1 MTDSDKKELMKS
13 QQELEKLKKENE
25 DILSKQEQD
34 KAARVE
40 MESYLKELETEKSDL
55 TSRLE
60 TLQAELSRNAASVDE
75 LTGYVHELEAQK
87 ENYLSLPQ
95 EETVPRR
102 ETTELTQVTVN
113 SAEKVIKEGKSQP
126 VKELNKRLR
135 ANYLKVNEERILLLE
150 QLEERDAQIKRYRDE
165 LAAKNTPPDT
175 SSLNVQRSLSAG
187 DAESLED
194 PKAEVRCLKNSL
206 KEKEVEVD
214 NLKVQLQS
222 FQEVASG
229 NMDPGKEVL
238 ELKKQLKESE
248 V

>member
-1 MTDSDKKELMKS
+1 MTDSDKKKLIES
-13 QQELEKLKKENE
+13 QQELEKLNG
-25 DILSKQEQD
+25 DLLSKQEQD

-40 MESYLKELETEKSDL
+40 MENYLKKLETEKSDL

-60 TLQAELSRNAASVDE
+60 ALQAELSRNTTSKDE
-75 LTGYVHELEAQK
+75 LTGYVRELEAQK
-87 ENYLSLPQ
+87 ENYLSRPQ

-102 ETTELTQVTVN
+102 ETAELAKETVN
-113 SAEKVIKEGKSQP
+113 SAERVIKEGKSQP
-126 VKELNKRLR
+126 VEELNKRLR
-135 ANYLKVNEERILLLE
+135 ANYLKVNEEKILLLE

-165 LAAKNTPPDT
+165 LAVKDAPPAP
-175 SSLNVQRSLSAG
+175 LNVQRSLSAG
-187 DAESLED
+187 EAESLED
-194 PKAEVRCLKNSL
+194 PKAEVRRLGNAL

-214 NLKVQLQS
+214 NLKVQLDS

-229 NMDPGKEVL
+229 NMDLGKEVV